1 MAIDTANRRYSA
13 VNVGSPWRGIL
24 PFPDGDVGYNDRK
37 HVAFLYSGADQPGE
51 FGENDYT
58 IYGIAYSPYVLT
70 GRASSTPEITGRA
83 GSPYV
88 LTGRSY
94 TAKSITGRASLV
106 TLTGKE

>member
-1 MAIDTANRRYSA
+1 MALDTANRRYSA

-51 FGENDYT
+51 FGDNDYT
-58 IYGIAYSPYVLT
+58 IVGRAFSPYVLV
-70 GRASSTPEITGRA
+70 GRAYNTPEIIGRA
-83 GSPYV
+83 GSPVV
-88 LTGRSY
+88 LVGRSH

>member
-1 MAIDTANRRYSA
+1 MALDTANRRYSA

-51 FGENDYT
+51 FGDNDYT
-58 IYGIAYSPYVLT
+58 IVGIAYSPYVLT
-70 GRASSTPEITGRA
+70 GRSSNYYEIVGRA
-83 GSPYV
+83 SAPV
-88 LTGRSY
+88 TLTGRSH